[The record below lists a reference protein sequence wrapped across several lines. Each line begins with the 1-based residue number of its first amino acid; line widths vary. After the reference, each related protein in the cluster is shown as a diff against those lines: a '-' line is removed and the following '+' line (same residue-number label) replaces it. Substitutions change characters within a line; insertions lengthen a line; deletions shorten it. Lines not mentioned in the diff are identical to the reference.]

1 MLSVR
6 FLPST
11 STSFTIHPS
20 NLPLSAEFFTMIL
33 PTLLLTTFS
42 IFLPS
47 TLAKPLP
54 SPPTSQCGPF
64 SSPIEGLTQGGYRL
78 AHAIDS
84 NNATLLNQVFTDDTY
99 YDSSALAPYG
109 GVSKGKK
116 EAIAAIQAAFE
127 NGGMGGVK
135 MEHLVTNLLVLEM
148 QSSSQARVLTRYVS
162 TLTSPAASC
171 RQLREFAWNA
181 DVYVWTVSP
190 GPTGTPLLW
199 TIFARRSGFTI
210 SVMIFGFVR
219 MEGGV

>member
-47 TLAKPLP
+47 TLATPLP
-54 SPPTSQCGPF
+54 PAPPTTQCGPF

-116 EAIAAIQAAFE
+116 EAIAAIQAAYE
-127 NGGMGGVK
+127 NGGMRGVK

-148 QSSSQARVLTRYVS
+148 MSSSSARVLTRYVS
-162 TLTSPAASC
+162 LTRTYSGWL
-171 RQLREFAWNA
+171 QEGA
-181 DVYVWTVSP
+181 DHADKLGSLASP

-210 SVMIFGFVR
+210 SVMIFGCVR

>member
-47 TLAKPLP
+47 TLATPLP
-54 SPPTSQCGPF
+54 PAPPTTQCGPF

-84 NNATLLNQVFTDDTY
+84 DNATLLNQVFTDDTY

-148 QSSSQARVLTRYVS
+148 QSSSQARVLTS
-162 TLTSPAASC
+162 ITWSHWDSAALDDIRKTFRFYYQCDDIWVCQNGGWSLKHSVVQNMGPGVEAPYKA
-171 RQLREFAWNA
+171 QL
-181 DVYVWTVSP
+181 
-190 GPTGTPLLW
+190 L
-199 TIFARRSGFTI
+199 
-210 SVMIFGFVR
+210 M
-219 MEGGV
+219 GGK